1 MLNVML
7 GLLMGLLLGGV
18 VCSAGVASPIFG
30 PASEAEGGSRP
41 QPAGHDRAP
50 APAAGPTDYLC

>member
-1 MLNVML
+1 MLNVIL

-18 VCSAGVASPIFG
+18 ICSAGVASAIFG

-41 QPAGHDRAP
+41 LPASHDSAP
-50 APAAGPTDYLC
+50 APAPGSTDYVC